1 MFEPVGFL
9 YPNGRL
15 AIDAV
20 HRKSVHGSR
29 QPDKDSNLIHRRA
42 AKYVAMTTMTQF
54 ALSRQT
60 SDQSN
65 YIPITWFASL
75 FGLIS
80 YVAVSMRAVLSPY
93 EVNHFIDAKRA
104 FSVVVGA
111 FILWLAI
118 RAVDKLSGHGP
129 IVQIVAVLRISIPGL
144 LCLFLAR
151 EFYDFVASGEFA
163 QRMPQNLRWML
174 AWIGYFG
181 AAVATF
187 LALGYHRQLH
197 SVKPRED
204 NLKVLLSALRDQAGY
219 EVADTEFDPE
229 ARRRNEQI
237 SQIEQLLDGARDKAA
252 R

>member
-1 MFEPVGFL
+1 
-9 YPNGRL
+9 
-15 AIDAV
+15 
-20 HRKSVHGSR
+20 
-29 QPDKDSNLIHRRA
+29 
-42 AKYVAMTTMTQF
+42 MTAMTQF
-54 ALSRQT
+54 AISQQT
-60 SDQSN
+60 SDQGN
-65 YIPITWFASL
+65 YIPITWFATL
-75 FGLIS
+75 FALIS

-129 IVQIVAVLRISIPGL
+129 MVQIVAVLRISIPGL

-174 AWIGYFG
+174 TWIGYFS

-187 LALGYHRQLH
+187 LALGYHRQLK
-197 SVKPRED
+197 SVPPHGNIANDTPKALLQAMRE
-204 NLKVLLSALRDQAGY
+204 QAGY
-219 EVADTEFDPE
+219 EVADVAFDPE
-229 ARRRNEQI
+229 ARLRNERIAQI
-237 SQIEQLLDGARDKAA
+237 DRLLAE
-252 R
+252 

>member
-1 MFEPVGFL
+1 MPEFAF
-9 YPNGRL
+9 
-15 AIDAV
+15 
-20 HRKSVHGSR
+20 SR
-29 QPDKDSNLIHRRA
+29 QSN
-42 AKYVAMTTMTQF
+42 
-54 ALSRQT
+54 
-60 SDQSN
+60 DQNS
-65 YIPITWFASL
+65 YIPIIWFATL
-75 FGLIS
+75 FALVS

-118 RAVDKLSGHGP
+118 RAVDRLSGHGP
-129 IVQIVAVLRISIPGL
+129 MVQIVAVLRISIPGI

-174 AWIGYFG
+174 TWIGYFS

-187 LALGYHRQLH
+187 LALGYYRQLQ
-197 SVKPRED
+197 SVPQGNIANDAPKALLLEMREQ
-204 NLKVLLSALRDQAGY
+204 VGY
-219 EVADTEFDPE
+219 EVADVAFDPE
-229 ARRRNEQI
+229 ARRRNERIDQI
-237 SQIEQLLDGARDKAA
+237 DRLLDEVGDQAA

>member
-1 MFEPVGFL
+1 
-9 YPNGRL
+9 
-15 AIDAV
+15 
-20 HRKSVHGSR
+20 
-29 QPDKDSNLIHRRA
+29 
-42 AKYVAMTTMTQF
+42 MTAMTQF

-60 SDQSN
+60 SDENN
-65 YIPITWFASL
+65 YIPILWFAIL
-75 FGLIS
+75 FALIS
-80 YVAVSMRAVLSPY
+80 YVAVSTRAVLSPY

-129 IVQIVAVLRISIPGL
+129 MVQVVAVLRISIPGL

-151 EFYDFVASGEFA
+151 EFYDFVASGELA

-197 SVKPRED
+197 SVKSRED
-204 NLKVLLSALRDQAGY
+204 NLKVLLSALREHAGY
-219 EVADTEFDPE
+219 EVADTDFDPE
-229 ARRRNEQI
+229 ARCRNERI
-237 SQIEQLLDGARDKAA
+237 AQIEQLIDGVGDKAA
-252 R
+252 H